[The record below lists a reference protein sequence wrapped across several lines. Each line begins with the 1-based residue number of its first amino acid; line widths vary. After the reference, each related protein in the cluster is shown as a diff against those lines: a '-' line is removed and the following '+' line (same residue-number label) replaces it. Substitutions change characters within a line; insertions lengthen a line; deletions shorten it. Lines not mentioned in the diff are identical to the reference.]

1 MPRKN
6 PPKQVSADPLK
17 SSAAQFLTYIASIG
31 TNSEKYEIRYED
43 ENIWMS
49 QKMLAAV
56 YGVEIPNIAYHLRKI
71 FEDAELDEGGCIKE
85 F

>member
-17 SSAAQFLTYIASIG
+17 SSAAQFLTYLASIG

-43 ENIWMS
+43 ENIWILHS
-49 QKMLAAV
+49 R
-56 YGVEIPNIAYHLRKI
+56 IP
-71 FEDAELDEGGCIKE
+71 
-85 F
+85 